1 MNSDWTRTG
10 RRTGIMLA
18 YPFEEKRLLRW
29 TPPYLLQP
37 KLDGERCRVQID
49 SDGVV
54 RMFSS
59 EANLIE
65 SVPHIQGAFEVL
77 SERLNLR
84 SVELDGELYCHGLPL
99 ETIHSIVSRKVD
111 LHPEFESIQ
120 FHCFDLV
127 DEDRPQIQRHIRLL
141 DFFSNVSDATYELSL
156 VPFQLV
162 YARDSILSQLEWAL
176 EEGYEGIIVRHL
188 DAPYVRRRSTFM
200 MKFKP
205 KKEDIYEI
213 IAVTEEL
220 SQHGEPKAR
229 LGALICRA
237 QEGEETFH
245 VGTGYSADKRAELW
259 TKRALLPGKRVQV
272 KYQHLTSA
280 RGVPRSAVFVEIL
293 E

>member
-1 MNSDWTRTG
+1 
-10 RRTGIMLA
+10 
-18 YPFEEKRLLRW
+18 
-29 TPPYLLQP
+29 
-37 KLDGERCRVQID
+37 
-49 SDGVV
+49 
-54 RMFSS
+54 MFSS

-65 SVPHIQGAFEVL
+65 SVPHIQGAFEAL
-77 SERLNLR
+77 SERLSLR

-127 DEDRPQIQRHIRLL
+127 DEDHPQIQRQTRLL
-141 DFFSNVSDATYELSL
+141 DFFSSVSVLTYELSL
-156 VPFQLV
+156 VPFQIV
-162 YARDSILSQLEWAL
+162 YKQSAVLAQLDWAL
-176 EEGYEGIIVRHL
+176 EEGYEGIIVRHI

-237 QEGEETFH
+237 QEGEETFR
-245 VGTGYSADKRAELW
+245 VGTGYSAEERAELW
-259 TKRALLPGKRVQV
+259 TKRVLLPGKRVRV

-280 RGVPRSAVFVEIL
+280 RGVPRSAVFAEIL
-293 E
+293 